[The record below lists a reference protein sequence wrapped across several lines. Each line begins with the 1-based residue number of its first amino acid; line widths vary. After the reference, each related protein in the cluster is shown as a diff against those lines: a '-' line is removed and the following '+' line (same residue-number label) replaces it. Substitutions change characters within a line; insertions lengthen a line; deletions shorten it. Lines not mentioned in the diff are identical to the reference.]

1 MEVVQSE
8 VNVVIGEIG
17 RDRRGRGEETVY
29 STFMLNVGREDGLTP
44 RDLMGLINKYS
55 RRRGDWCRRYSYFD
69 TDTKFEIDEESA
81 SDFAVDFS
89 KVLFNGIPLEIK
101 AILTRDNGRRRDDRS
116 RGGFPEDGNVVIGTN
131 EIAEVADVGK
141 KRVVEREEEDR
152 EVIRKSR
159 EISIDRLPRL
169 ENNLYI

>member
-1 MEVVQSE
+1 MVSYEFGKLLKKYKNTADLNISE
-8 VNVVIGEIG
+8 DDRGGRSERGERG
-17 RDRRGRGEETVY
+17 DRRDRRGRGEETVY

-55 RRRGDWCRRYSYFD
+55 RRRGIGVGGIRIFD

-101 AILTRDNGRRRDDRS
+101 AIPTRDNGRRRDDRS
-116 RGGFPEDGNVVIGTN
+116 RGGFSGRRERRDR
-131 EIAEVADVGK
+131 D
-141 KRVVEREEEDR
+141 KRDSRGGGRREE
-152 EVIRKSR
+152 
-159 EISIDRLPRL
+159 
-169 ENNLYI
+169 